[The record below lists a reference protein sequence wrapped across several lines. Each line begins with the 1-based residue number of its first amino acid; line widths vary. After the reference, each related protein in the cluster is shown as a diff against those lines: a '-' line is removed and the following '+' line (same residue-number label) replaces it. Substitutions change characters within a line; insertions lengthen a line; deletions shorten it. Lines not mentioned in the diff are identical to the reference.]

1 MSKIDA
7 SKDGENSTSS
17 ASENAENS
25 AESFV
30 HFLTSCN
37 IDYDGPAAVSSYFQV
52 SSLKGSDRTSE
63 SHFRGRRLLGKSVD
77 LERQNLGGIYVHPAS
92 GNKLI
97 VDGRF
102 TSLTVWKHEENPS
115 SADFEDALRWF
126 EIADSVSISTCLLL
140 FSPSFCSL

>member
-7 SKDGENSTSS
+7 AKDGENSTSA
-17 ASENAENS
+17 ASKIAENS
-25 AESFV
+25 AESSV

-52 SSLKGSDRTSE
+52 FSPKGSDGTSE
-63 SHFRGRRLLGKSVD
+63 SHFRGRRLLGKSIG
-77 LERQNLGGIYVHPAS
+77 LESQNLGGIYVHPAS

-102 TSLTVWKHEENPS
+102 KSLTVWKHEEVPS
-115 SADFEDALRWF
+115 PADFEDTLRWF
-126 EIADSVSISTCLLL
+126 EIADSVSIFPV
-140 FSPSFCSL
+140 FSCFTANFSSL